1 MTSSERTDSQ
11 TTAVSAAGTADR
23 RDEYE
28 KAGLRKDETIEALKL
43 ELAEAREQ
51 QTATAEILHVIS
63 SSATSL
69 QAVLEAVAANA
80 AHFCHAED
88 AFVMRVEGDVLVPA
102 ALHSDLPTVMEDGQV
117 RKVHWGNTQGVE
129 PVPIAPDVVTG
140 RSVLIKATVHVPDLN
155 AESDSEWGR
164 AKALG
169 ARIGLSSNPLRS
181 NATSG

>member
-1 MTSSERTDSQ
+1 MTSSKRTDSQ
-11 TTAVSAAGTADR
+11 TTAVSAAETAVC
-23 RDEYE
+23 RDEYDTAE
-28 KAGLRKDETIEALKL
+28 LRKEIEALKL

-51 QTATAEILHVIS
+51 QTATAEILRVIS

-102 ALHSDLPTVMEDGQV
+102 ALHSDLPSVMED
-117 RKVHWGNTQGVE
+117 WGKTQGVE